1 MKRKILILSL
11 MAILSSGAFAQCD
24 TVPCPKNEFTIGY
37 GIIPATSY
45 PFLLFSS
52 NDHFSFTHDRIGTIY
67 TSYTRKVSKRI
78 GIGVTVCYDPVRLT
92 YSDGAGTLPIC
103 KVKEDCVSIMPHI
116 KWYWRKEKNYSF
128 YSKIAGFLGYCFLNY
143 RQEEYQPDIYEV
155 QPPKDSFAP
164 ALHCTF
170 FGVDF
175 KKGIFNGFM
184 QLGLGNEGL
193 FSFGLRYEL

>member
-1 MKRKILILSL
+1 

-45 PFLLFSS
+45 PFLLLFS
-52 NDHFSFTHDRIGTIY
+52 NGHFSCTHDRIGTIY
-67 TSYTRKVSKRI
+67 TSYTRQVFKRI

-92 YSDGAGTLPIC
+92 YSDGAGNLPIC
-103 KVKEDCVSIMPHI
+103 KVKKDCVSIMPHI
-116 KWYWRKEKNYSF
+116 KWYWTKDKNYRI
-128 YSKIAGFLGYCFLNY
+128 YSKIAGIWGCCIQNY
-143 RQEEYQPDIYEV
+143 RQEEYQPTIYEV
-155 QPPKDSFAP
+155 QPPEEPFAP
-164 ALHCTF
+164 ALHFTF

-175 KKGIFNGFM
+175 KTDYFNGFM

>member
-11 MAILSSGAFAQCD
+11 MAILSSSAFAQHD
-24 TVPCPKNEFTIGY
+24 TVSCKKNEFTIGY

-45 PFLLFSS
+45 PFRAFWK
-52 NDHFSFTHDRIGTIY
+52 DHFSLTHDRIGTIY
-67 TSYTRKVSKRI
+67 TSYTRQVSKRI
-78 GIGVTVCYDPVRLT
+78 GIGVTICYDPVRLT
-92 YSDGAGTLPIC
+92 YTDKEENITIC

-116 KWYWRKEKNYSF
+116 KFYWVKEKNLNI
-128 YSKIAGFLGYCFLNY
+128 YSKLAGILGYCFLNY

-164 ALHCTF
+164 ALHCTL

-175 KKGIFNGFM
+175 KKGIYNGFM